1 MKIGTGR
8 FAKIKMLLQI
18 VCFKKSNAKRRKL
31 WITNGNLSCSMS
43 TRRSTT
49 PEEIATDRPEEL
61 IPRPQMPFGGRS
73 AERGGNNEN
82 EKPNCR
88 GINVRVPNG

>member
-1 MKIGTGR
+1 MTGWQ
-8 FAKIKMLLQI
+8 M
-18 VCFKKSNAKRRKL
+18 
-31 WITNGNLSCSMS
+31 GG
-43 TRRSTT
+43 
-49 PEEIATDRPEEL
+49 EIATDRPGEL